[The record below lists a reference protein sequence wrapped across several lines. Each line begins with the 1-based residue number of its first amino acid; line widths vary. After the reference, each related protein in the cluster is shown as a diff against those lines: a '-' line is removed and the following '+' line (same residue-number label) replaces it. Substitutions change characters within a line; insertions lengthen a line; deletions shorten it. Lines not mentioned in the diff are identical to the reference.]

1 MPNEH
6 NLRNFPKGTSGN
18 PAGRPKGALG
28 RNRVARLLLQLE
40 TETLNE
46 LTGKIEWLSNESLI
60 TIAIIKKAI
69 CGDTPAYVAIMDSA
83 YGKPRQE
90 QETVDRTT
98 SPEIR
103 ITVVET
109 GVPIANRETD
119 VELERRVR
127 ITLAQLEAD
136 L

>member
-1 MPNEH
+1 MANEH
-6 NLRNFPKGTSGN
+6 NLRNFEKGTSGN
-18 PAGRPKGALG
+18 PAGRPKGSP
-28 RNRVARLLLQLE
+28 NRKNVARLLLQLE
-40 TETLNE
+40 GEALNE
-46 LTGKIEWLSNESLI
+46 LTGQVEWLSNEDLI
-60 TIAIIKKAI
+60 TIALAKKAI
-69 CGDTPAYVAIMDSA
+69 GGDTRAYVAIMDSA

-90 QETVDRTT
+90 VETVDRTT

-119 VELERRVR
+119 VELARRVSEY
-127 ITLAQLEAD
+127 LKEHEAD

>member
-1 MPNEH
+1 MANKH
-6 NLRNFPKGTSGN
+6 NLKNFPKGASGN
-18 PAGRPKGALG
+18 PAGRPKGSP
-28 RNRVARLLLQLE
+28 NRKNVARLLLQLE
-40 TETLNE
+40 GEALNE
-46 LTGKIEWLSNESLI
+46 LTGQVEWLTNEDLI
-60 TIAIIKKAI
+60 TIALAKKAI
-69 CGDTPAYVAIMDSA
+69 GGDTRAYVAIMDSA

-90 QETVDRTT
+90 VETVDRTT

-119 VELERRVR
+119 VELARRVSEY
-127 ITLAQLEAD
+127 LKEHEAD

>member
-1 MPNEH
+1 M
-6 NLRNFPKGTSGN
+6 
-18 PAGRPKGALG
+18 G

-69 CGDTPAYVAIMDSA
+69 CGDTSAYIAIMDSA

-90 QETVDRTT
+90 LETVDRTT

-119 VELERRVR
+119 VELERRVSEYLKEHDAASANAGLGQCR
-127 ITLAQLEAD
+127 AQQAA
-136 L
+136 